1 MDIPDLPFDPVRLN
15 LSDAELPSVSILMP
29 CYMRREFLPLIAS
42 NIQCQ
47 SYPKEKLEL
56 VILQDGPE
64 DLFESP
70 ESLNKFRAEIYPVRL
85 TYKYESGIRR
95 SIGEKRN
102 KLVKMSKYKI
112 CAMMDSDDVYLSDY
126 IRYSVNGLK
135 EYNAGI
141 TSSACMIFTYP
152 HLDFKMSAIKCG
164 YKYQCHEGAAVFTKK
179 YFNSMNGF
187 KKNSQGEG
195 VQMFSGPESK
205 ILNLDIN
212 RLMICV
218 AHNNNTIDKQQF
230 LNINNDFAE
239 FTDESLK
246 QLLRSI
252 LNLSD

>member
-1 MDIPDLPFDPVRLN
+1 MDIPDLPFDPVTLN
-15 LSDAELPSVSILMP
+15 LSDAELPSVSILTP
-29 CYMRREFLPLIAS
+29 CYMRREFLPLIKS

-85 TYKYESGIRR
+85 NYKYESGIRR

-102 KLVKMSKYKI
+102 KLVKMAKYKI

-141 TSSACMIFTYP
+141 TSSACMTFVYP
-152 HLDFKMSAIKCG
+152 KLDFKMSAIRCG
-164 YKYQCHEGAAVFTKK
+164 FKYQCHEACAVFTKK
-179 YFNSMNGF
+179 YFNSVGGF
-187 KKNSQGEG
+187 QKSSQGEG
-195 VQMFSGPESK
+195 VKLFQGAESK
-205 ILNLDIN
+205 ILNLDIQ
-212 RLMICV
+212 RLMVCV
-218 AHNNNTIDKQQF
+218 CHDNNTIDKQQF
-230 LNINNDFAE
+230 LKINNDFAE
-239 FTDESLK
+239 FSDDSLK
-246 QLLRSI
+246 NLLKLI
-252 LNLSD
+252 IK